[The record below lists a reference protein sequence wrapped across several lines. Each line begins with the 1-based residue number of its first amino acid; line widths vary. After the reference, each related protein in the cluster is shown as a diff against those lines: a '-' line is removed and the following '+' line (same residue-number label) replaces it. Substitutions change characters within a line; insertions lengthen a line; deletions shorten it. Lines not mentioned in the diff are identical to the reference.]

1 MTLSRADRSH
11 LLAKIDGLLTAKY
24 YDPAFNGHNWVQ
36 IVDQNREV
44 ILNADSNVAFE
55 GAVNE
60 MLGEMRSTGLGLL
73 GPETRIAPRNS
84 INASFCAVE
93 TPEEGPR
100 WVFQDVLPGGVA
112 DRAGIKPG
120 DALIEISGVDTKP
133 PRTPEFLMNAKTSI
147 VVSKTGSRRDIEV
160 DLTTQRPKY
169 KDNPYSEPRSAAAQM
184 REGIAA
190 VLKIGLFP
198 GLIGIDFANAITA
211 LFTSKIKDARR
222 LVIDLRG
229 NPGGG
234 IGGLRV
240 MSYLTPARQPIGYS
254 VDRVAVEHGYDPALL
269 PRLNHIPRSKLELPW
284 LVLKF
289 WGKRSVVLETEGLG
303 AKPFHGRTVLLVNEH
318 TAGAAEMV
326 AQFAQ
331 NNQLATI
338 VGTHTPGQLVSRS
351 AFKIGHGYRLVLPIA
366 AYVGWNG
373 ERIEGKGIAP
383 DVPVDWSYE
392 SALVGKDTQFERALE
407 VVQNL

>member
-1 MTLSRADRSH
+1 MTLSRSDRSH
-11 LLAKIDGLLTAKY
+11 LLAKIDGLVTAKY
-24 YDPAFNGHNWVQ
+24 YDPAFNGHNWMQ
-36 IVDQNREV
+36 IVDQNREA
-44 ILNADSNVAFE
+44 ILNADSNLAFE

-93 TPEEGPR
+93 TLEEGRR

-211 LFTSKIKDARR
+211 LFS
-222 LVIDLRG
+222 
-229 NPGGG
+229 
-234 IGGLRV
+234 
-240 MSYLTPARQPIGYS
+240 
-254 VDRVAVEHGYDPALL
+254 
-269 PRLNHIPRSKLELPW
+269 SKLKNARSLGHRPSWQSWRRHRGFAHYELSHSGASTDR
-284 LVLKF
+284 LQR
-289 WGKRSVVLETEGLG
+289 RSGCRGAWVRPSLAAPSEPHPPLE
-303 AKPFHGRTVLLVNEH
+303 A
-318 TAGAAEMV
+318 
-326 AQFAQ
+326 
-331 NNQLATI
+331 
-338 VGTHTPGQLVSRS
+338 
-351 AFKIGHGYRLVLPIA
+351 
-366 AYVGWNG
+366 
-373 ERIEGKGIAP
+373 
-383 DVPVDWSYE
+383 
-392 SALVGKDTQFERALE
+392 
-407 VVQNL
+407 